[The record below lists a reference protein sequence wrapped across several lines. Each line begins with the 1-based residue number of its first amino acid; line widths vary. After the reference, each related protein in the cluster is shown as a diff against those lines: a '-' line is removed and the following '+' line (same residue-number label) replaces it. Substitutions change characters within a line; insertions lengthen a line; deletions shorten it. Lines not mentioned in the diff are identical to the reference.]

1 MADRVVI
8 VDHGRVVAS
17 GTPGELMRSMRADE
31 LRFGAPPGLDVASLG
46 ASVGAM
52 VREESA
58 GEYLVELAPSPQVV
72 AAVTAWLAERD
83 IPLADLRAG
92 RKRLEDVYLALTSET
107 SVAAE
112 AQLARRGRRRKL

>member
-1 MADRVVI
+1 M
-8 VDHGRVVAS
+8 H
-17 GTPGELMRSMRADE
+17 
-31 LRFGAPPGLDVASLG
+31 
-46 ASVGAM
+46 
-52 VREESA
+52 EESA
-58 GEYLVELAPSPQVV
+58 GEYVVATPPSPAVV

-112 AQLARRGRRRKL
+112 ARLARRGRRRQQ

>member
-1 MADRVVI
+1 
-8 VDHGRVVAS
+8 
-17 GTPGELMRSMRADE
+17 MRSMRADE
-31 LRFGAPPGLDVASLG
+31 LRFGAPPGLDVHGLG
-46 ASVGAM
+46 AALGAM

-58 GEYLVELAPSPQVV
+58 GEYVVATEPSPSVV

-107 SVAAE
+107 SAAAE
-112 AQLARRGRRRKL
+112 ARLERRAGRGRRTRKGAA